1 MMEGSF
7 TGDRKAKDRVCYF
20 GDVEFSFGSSM
31 ETYGSDLFT
40 AESLVPRTVFTTQKN
55 SFD

>member
-20 GDVEFSFGSSM
+20 GDVEFSL